1 MRSFIKKKQKADESF
16 NTSFIKPKIL
26 TLEKTTENNTLNF
39 NKTKKNI
46 VKKINGNKITKITTN
61 KPKDIKKQLEKQINN
76 INKLTK
82 QLRLSNANKTNNK
95 ICQTLSHSNNKRRKK
110 KLIKLSGNINNN
122 INKPNTRIYKISNP
136 ISFSINIYSTKIYDK
151 GKNKDKYILNNS
163 YNKTRHKSIDKSKE
177 KFRDI
182 SRTKSRDISRD
193 KSRYKVKEKSRDKSQ
208 DMPRVKY
215 KNISRDLLRDK
226 SRDKSK
232 DKLIYSSIDKKSTK
246 NSRYKSN
253 YSSCISKYPHKSK
266 AIIKNKNLDSIN
278 IRNINKNHK
287 IENKIN
293 KTSYKKEKN
302 KEKEKYINTENKKNS
317 KNNKNNDI
325 LSSKT
330 KKYKKNVN
338 GKNDKKYSLSSNCDV
353 NTESK
358 LLPFSNEKTEDYI
371 NNAYIKSSNI
381 HSKDYLLTDSCMS
394 KNERNSLNISFN
406 TNIYLKTQSRKSK
419 SKEKAMK
426 KYDYNHLLYKTEL
439 NLNSEKNKELV
450 KTGRNSVFR
459 RRESSGGDSVQEFR
473 YNYLS
478 PINVHRKIF
487 SFKKNEIIDI
497 KNNNNY
503 IVIVKKRC
511 DSSSGKKKVFL
522 DSFYKKEFMDNNIN
536 NSDYDAISENSLVK
550 DYNYNKRNQRNL
562 VFYCDKLKQMNV
574 LIKPRKNL
582 ELRLFRHSKRNSV
595 I

>member
-1 MRSFIKKKQKADESF
+1 MSSFINKKKKADESY
-16 NTSFIKPKIL
+16 NTSFIKSQIL
-26 TLEKTTENNTLNF
+26 TLEKTTENNSTNF

-46 VKKINGNKITKITTN
+46 IKKINGNKMTKITTN
-61 KPKDIKKQLEKQINN
+61 KPKDIKRQLEKQINN
-76 INKLTK
+76 NNKLTK
-82 QLRLSNANKTNNK
+82 HLRLSNANQKNNK

-110 KLIKLSGNINNN
+110 KIIKLSGNNNNN
-122 INKPNTRIYKISNP
+122 INKSNTRIYKISNP

-151 GKNKDKYILNNS
+151 GKNKDKYMQNNS
-163 YNKTRHKSIDKSKE
+163 FNKSRHKSRDKSTE

-182 SRTKSRDISRD
+182 SRAKSRDISRD
-193 KSRYKVKEKSRDKSQ
+193 KSRYKAKEKSRDKSQ

-253 YSSCISKYPHKSK
+253 CSSCISQYPHKSK
-266 AIIKNKNLDSIN
+266 TIIKNNNIDSIN
-278 IRNINKNHK
+278 IRNINKINK
-287 IENKIN
+287 IDYKIN
-293 KTSYKKEKN
+293 KTSYKKEKI
-302 KEKEKYINTENKKNS
+302 KEKEKFTNTENKKNS
-317 KNNKNNDI
+317 KNNKNNDMF
-325 LSSKT
+325 SSKT
-330 KKYKKNVN
+330 KKNKKNVN
-338 GKNDKKYSLSSNCDV
+338 GKNDKKYSLSSNHDV

-358 LLPFSNEKTEDYI
+358 PSPFSNEKTEDYI
-371 NNAYIKSSNI
+371 NDAYIKSNNI
-381 HSKDYLLTDSCMS
+381 NSKDFLLTDSCMS
-394 KNERNSLNISFN
+394 KNEQNSLNISFN
-406 TNIYLKTQSRKSK
+406 QNIYTKTQSSKSK
-419 SKEKAMK
+419 SKEKVMK

-439 NLNSEKNKELV
+439 NLNSEKNKELI

-459 RRESSGGDSVQEFR
+459 RRESSGGDSVKEYR

-478 PINVHRKIF
+478 PLNVHRKIF

-497 KNNNNY
+497 KNKNNY
-503 IVIVKKRC
+503 IVIVKKKC
-511 DSSSGKKKVFL
+511 DSSSGRKKVFL
-522 DSFYKKEFMDNNIN
+522 DSFYKKEFMDNNN